1 MKDLVIIGAGGFGRT
16 VYWQCDADYGNGRD
30 WTIKGFLDDRPNILD
45 GFGVPKPIL
54 GSPFTYKPQPNEIW
68 LCALGEPQMR
78 RKYAAPLVAQGRR
91 VHQSAHRSRVSCVG
105 EARPGHHLR
114 TQGPGRQRH
123 DDRRLRHDPVD
134 VGDRPRRDRSA
145 TTCRSRASRS
155 SARAPRSATMCRST
169 RTACILPGVSVGDRA
184 VIGAGSV
191 VVKNVPADSTV
202 FGNPAKV
209 VFTR

>member
-16 VYWQCDADYGNGRD
+16 VYWQCDADYGNHRE

-45 GFGVPKPIL
+45 GFGVPKPVL
-54 GSPFTYKPQPNEIW
+54 GSPFTYQAQPNEIW

-78 RKYAAPLVAQGRR
+78 RKYAAPIVAQQAEFINLCTE
-91 VHQSAHRSRVSCVG
+91 VAYPASAKLGHGIIFERKVQVG
-105 EARPGHHLR
+105 SDTRIGDFVTILSMSVIGH
-114 TQGPGRQRH
+114 
-123 DDRRLRHDPVD
+123 D
-134 VGDRPRRDRSA
+134 VTIGDYVQI
-145 TTCRSRASRS
+145 ASFAFIG
-155 SARAPRSATMCRST
+155 ARAKIGNDVQIHPH
-169 RTACILPGVSVGDRA
+169 ACILPGVSVGDRA

-209 VFTR
+209 VYSR